1 MGFIKILGQNL
12 RSDLAVPFSKVQ
24 KIESFSIQS
33 ANDNTEYNDIIM
45 LLNNWFLA
53 NNGIITAWVPKAQ
66 HCSKAHEPLKHC
78 HTAGRTSSFMKPGDM
93 AQPDNMAMPGDT
105 AKQLS
110 IEYEYTIPLS
120 GMKKI
125 SDDVWCGF
133 YQQVYVEFAFAN
145 HKQAQVL
152 GINQFMN
159 IGKQTREEIDAIV
172 ARLAV
177 PEYKKT
183 TKHRFHNFRVSAGL
197 VLCNQCGEFL
207 ADIKKQ
213 KQGETLPACL
223 G

>member
-1 MGFIKILGQNL
+1 M
-12 RSDLAVPFSKVQ
+12 S
-24 KIESFSIQS
+24 
-33 ANDNTEYNDIIM
+33 
-45 LLNNWFLA
+45 LNNWFLA

-78 HTAGRTSSFMKPGDM
+78 HTAGRTSSFMKPGD
-93 AQPDNMAMPGDT
+93 MAMPGDT

-159 IGKQTREEIDAIV
+159 IGKQLTRLS
-172 ARLAV
+172 R
-177 PEYKKT
+177 
-183 TKHRFHNFRVSAGL
+183 GW
-197 VLCNQCGEFL
+197 LCLN
-207 ADIKKQ
+207 IKKPPNIVSITFASRRAWCSAISAANSWRTSKNKNRERRCQ
-213 KQGETLPACL
+213 RAWANYNL
-223 G
+223 